1 MNKEKLPEI
10 SVIVCAHNHDKWV
23 ERCLRS
29 IKNQVDLE
37 KNEVEIILVDD
48 GSKDHT
54 QKILS
59 NLKKRRCGFCALQ

>member
-1 MNKEKLPEI
+1 MNKVKLPEI

-23 ERCLRS
+23 ERCIRS
-29 IKNQVDLE
+29 IKNQVNLE

-54 QKILS
+54 QKFFQI
-59 NLKKRRCGFCALQ
+59 LKK